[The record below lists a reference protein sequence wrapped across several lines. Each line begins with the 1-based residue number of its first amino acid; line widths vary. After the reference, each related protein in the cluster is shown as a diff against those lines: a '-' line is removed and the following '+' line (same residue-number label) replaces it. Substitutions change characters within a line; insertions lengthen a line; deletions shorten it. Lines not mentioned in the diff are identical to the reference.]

1 MKPIYKYI
9 IEPLMNAVEVR
20 AIEYLNDKD
29 LEEETAVMLEY
40 ISNLHEIKDKLGSI
54 GREVKF
60 EVLHFIMKARIDSY
74 STGLEFLIWSTKNPS
89 KKFDLSDKPKEVRD
103 LFVNYIGLRLAMSL
117 CSVIQYSHEH
127 KTILEKYPR
136 C

>member
-1 MKPIYKYI
+1 MKLIYKYI
-9 IEPLMNAVEVR
+9 VEPLMNACEVR

-60 EVLHFIMKARIDSY
+60 EVLYFIMKAGIDSY

-103 LFVNYIGLRLAMSL
+103 LFVNYIGLRLAMSF
-117 CSVIQYSHEH
+117 
-127 KTILEKYPR
+127 
-136 C
+136 